1 MTFTE
6 YKVIAVSEGALGTL
20 FFGASGMPLRR
31 LEETLNEKAQEGW
44 QLVFQVIE
52 KKRFLLFWSRE
63 TVIVTLG
70 RE

>member
-6 YKVIAVSEGALGTL
+6 YKVVAVSEGALGTL
-20 FFGASGMPLRR
+20 FLGASGMPLQR
-31 LEETLNEKAQEGW
+31 LQDMLNHEVQEGW
-44 QLVFQVIE
+44 QVVFQVLE
-52 KKRFLLFWSRE
+52 KKRFLLFWTRE

>member
-20 FFGASGMPLRR
+20 FFGASGMPLQR
-31 LEETLNEKAQEGW
+31 LQETLNQEVQEGW
-44 QLVFQVIE
+44 QVVFQVLE
-52 KKRFLLFWSRE
+52 KKRFLLFWTRE
-63 TVIVTLG
+63 SVIVTLG

>member
-20 FFGASGMPLRR
+20 FFGASGMPLQR
-31 LEETLNEKAQEGW
+31 LQETLNQEVQEGW
-44 QLVFQVIE
+44 QVVFQGLE
-52 KKRFLLFWSRE
+52 KKRFLLFWTRE
-63 TVIVTLG
+63 SVIVTLG